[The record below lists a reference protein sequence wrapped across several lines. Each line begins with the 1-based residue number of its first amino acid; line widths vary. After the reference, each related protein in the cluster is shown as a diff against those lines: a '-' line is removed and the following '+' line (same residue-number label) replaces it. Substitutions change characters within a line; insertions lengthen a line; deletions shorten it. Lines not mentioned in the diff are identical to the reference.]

1 MLEFDEQKHEYRLDG
16 VVLPSVT
23 QILEPLSKANY
34 KGIDEDILIKAAYRG
49 SCVHGAIELFC
60 EYGVEDIVAE
70 YRGYFEA
77 FERFA
82 SEQVFEP
89 IDIEKRVYH
98 KKLMYAGTADSI
110 AKLDG
115 KMVLIDWKTS
125 SSINEKLYGVQLEA
139 YEQALRSMDEKYWD
153 ISEKMV
159 VQLKSN
165 GRYKIYSFP
174 IRDEEKWNVFT
185 SLLTVRNYINSFK

>member
-34 KGIDEDILIKAAYRG
+34 KGIDEEILIKAAYRG

-125 SSINEKLYGVQLEA
+125 SSVNEKLYGVQLEA

-165 GRYKIYSFP
+165 GRYKIYSFT